1 MQTLK
6 ENTKMTNEEFQ
17 KQVLKNLDEIKT
29 DVGALNARVDKIDER
44 LSAVEKR
51 LNYIFGGLAALLG
64 VGALAGAVAS
74 VISALN

>member
-1 MQTLK
+1 
-6 ENTKMTNEEFQ
+6 MTNEEFQ
-17 KQVLKNLDEIKT
+17 KRVLQKLEELKT
-29 DVGALNARVDKIDER
+29 DVGNLNARVDKIDER

-74 VISALN
+74 IISALN

>member
-1 MQTLK
+1 
-6 ENTKMTNEEFQ
+6 MTNEEFQ
-17 KQVLKNLDEIKT
+17 KRVLQKLEELKT
-29 DVGALNARVDKIDER
+29 DVGNLNARVDKIDAR

-74 VISALN
+74 IISALN

>member
-1 MQTLK
+1 
-6 ENTKMTNEEFQ
+6 MTNEEFQ
-17 KQVLKNLDEIKT
+17 NQVLKKLDE
-29 DVGALNARVDKIDER
+29 LNARVDKIDER

-74 VISALN
+74 IISALN